1 MERYGY
7 WNKVLHVSL
16 GDRRTWIEEPGDQ
29 FFRRYAGGRGL
40 IAHYLLKYVPKG
52 ADPLGPDNILVIAP
66 GVLTGAP
73 VPGAGRHSVGAK
85 SPLTGGFGESE
96 SGGYWG
102 AELKRA
108 GWDAI
113 VFHGVSASPVYLWIS
128 DGAVELRD
136 ATHLWGKIT
145 GDVEDAILA
154 ELGDPRIRIATI
166 GPAGENLVRFACIAN
181 DLNEVAGRTGMGAVM
196 GSKRLKAIAVRGKI
210 PVKIADQP
218 GLLKVAK
225 WVSGT
230 MDEKHRGFHEFGTGA
245 AMQGKSLEGGM
256 PVLNYRLGTSD
267 TVAKV
272 DAVAVRD
279 QVRVRMGACYAC
291 SVRCKKVVHIE
302 KKEET
307 AREASESVYKGRA
320 RVAVDPL
327 GRYRVDPRYGGPEYE
342 SLAALG
348 VNLGLDDL
356 IAICKSNEMC
366 NYLGMDTVSLGAT
379 LAWAMECFEK
389 GLLTL
394 EDTGGV
400 PLRFHDADGVVK
412 LVEMIAYRRGVGDLL
427 AEGSQRAARR
437 LGRGSEAFLTTV
449 KGMEMAMHDPRHM
462 PVMRASYLLAPTGG
476 DHMRQSGNRNGLRNQ
491 IGLCHFLAYEDDQS
505 LQILKAV
512 TGWDIT
518 PEEMER
524 WPTAGSPSPAS
535 STCARALAAPTI
547 ACPPRRRSICSRSR
561 RTPRTRGSGGARR
574 GRPFPRALTGCRPT
588 SRGSAMLTVPF
599 DDLNDQEYVGS
610 RKRGQRAELGRMAR
624 VPPRSASC
632 ASGCTLQELRR
643 SEPRRNGRDVLS
655 RASITHRARKSRPVF
670 ASKMVLPR
678 KDASPRTPE
687 QDSGEEL
694 DLERAIRYSHGH
706 GYYKPDDPWRL
717 PPSPEVPGC
726 EQRGSNRHIPAL
738 QHRQAIRDAASF
750 GRVPS
755 RAEAGHS

>member
-1 MERYGY
+1 MDRCGY
-7 WNKVLHVSL
+7 WNKVLHVNL
-16 GDRRTWIEEPGDQ
+16 GDRRTWIEEPGDG

-40 IAHYLLKYVPKG
+40 IGHYLLKYVPKG

-66 GVLTGAP
+66 GVITGAP

-113 VFHGVSASPVYLWIS
+113 VFHGVSPTPVYLWIN
-128 DGAVELRD
+128 DGAVEIRD
-136 ATHLWGKIT
+136 AGHLWGRIT
-145 GDVEDAILA
+145 GEVEEAILA
-154 ELGDPRIRIATI
+154 ELGDPRIRVAQI

-218 GLLKVAK
+218 ALLGVAK

-230 MDEKHRGFHEFGTGA
+230 MDEKHRAFHEFGTGA

-256 PVLNYRLGTSD
+256 PVLNYRMGASE
-267 TVAKV
+267 TVGKV
-272 DAVAVRD
+272 DAIAVRD
-279 QVRVRMGACYAC
+279 QVRVRMAACYAC

-302 KKEET
+302 EKEGA
-307 AREASESVYKGRA
+307 AREASETLYKGRA
-320 RVAVDPL
+320 KVAFDPL

-389 GLLTL
+389 GILTL
-394 EDTGGV
+394 DDTGGV

-412 LVEMIAYRRGVGDLL
+412 LCEMIAYRRGVGDLL

-476 DHMRQSGNRNGLRNQ
+476 DHMRQTGNRNGLRNQ
-491 IGLCHFLAYEDDQS
+491 IGLCHFLAYEDEQS
-505 LQILKAV
+505 LTILRAV

-518 PEEMER
+518 PGEMISTAHRGLTLARLFNLREGIGR
-524 WPTAGSPSPAS
+524 ADDRLPSRFSDPLPKHAGFSSEQQEKIVTDYYVEQGWDSVTGVPTAA
-535 STCARALAAPTI
+535 TIRALDIEEDAARA
-547 ACPPRRRSICSRSR
+547 
-561 RTPRTRGSGGARR
+561 
-574 GRPFPRALTGCRPT
+574 
-588 SRGSAMLTVPF
+588 V
-599 DDLNDQEYVGS
+599 
-610 RKRGQRAELGRMAR
+610 
-624 VPPRSASC
+624 
-632 ASGCTLQELRR
+632 
-643 SEPRRNGRDVLS
+643 
-655 RASITHRARKSRPVF
+655 
-670 ASKMVLPR
+670 
-678 KDASPRTPE
+678 
-687 QDSGEEL
+687 
-694 DLERAIRYSHGH
+694 
-706 GYYKPDDPWRL
+706 
-717 PPSPEVPGC
+717 
-726 EQRGSNRHIPAL
+726 
-738 QHRQAIRDAASF
+738 
-750 GRVPS
+750 
-755 RAEAGHS
+755 

>member
-1 MERYGY
+1 MGEAMNRYGY
-7 WNKVLHVSL
+7 WNKILHVNLS
-16 GDRRTWIEEPGDQ
+16 DRTTWIEEPGDV

-40 IAHYLLKYVPKG
+40 IAHYLLKYVPRG

-66 GVLTGAP
+66 GVVTGAP

-113 VFHGVSASPVYLWIS
+113 VIHGVSPTPVYLWIN
-128 DGAVELRD
+128 DGAVEIRD
-136 ATHLWGKIT
+136 AAHLWGKIT
-145 GDVEDAILA
+145 GEVEDAILA

-196 GSKRLKAIAVRGKI
+196 GSRRLKAIAARGRI

-218 GLLKVAK
+218 GLLAVAK
-225 WVSGT
+225 WVSST
-230 MDEKHRGFHEFGTGA
+230 MDAKHRAFHEFGTGA

-256 PVLNYRLGTSD
+256 PVLNYRLGGSD

-272 DAVAVRD
+272 DAIAVRD

-302 KKEET
+302 KKEEA
-307 AREASESVYKGRA
+307 AREAAETVYKGRA
-320 RVAVDPL
+320 KVGVDPL

-342 SLAALG
+342 SLASLG
-348 VNLGLDDL
+348 VNLGLEDL

-394 EDTGGV
+394 DDTAGV
-400 PLRFHDADGVVK
+400 PLRFRDADGVVK
-412 LVEMIAYRRGVGDLL
+412 LVEMIAYRRGIGDLL
-427 AEGSQRAARR
+427 AEGSRRASQR

-449 KGMEMAMHDPRHM
+449 KGLEMAMHDPRHM

-476 DHMRQSGNRNGLRNQ
+476 DHMRQTGNRNGLRNQ

-505 LQILKAV
+505 LAILKAV
-512 TGWDIT
+512 TGWDVT
-518 PEEMER
+518 HEEMVTVAHRGLTLARLFNVREGFGR
-524 WPTAGSPSPAS
+524 ADDRLPARFSDPLPKHAGLTREQQDKIVTDYYVEQGWDPGTGVPTAE
-535 STCARALAAPTI
+535 TI
-547 ACPPRRRSICSRSR
+547 HA
-561 RTPRTRGSGGARR
+561 
-574 GRPFPRALTGCRPT
+574 
-588 SRGSAMLTVPF
+588 
-599 DDLNDQEYVGS
+599 
-610 RKRGQRAELGRMAR
+610 
-624 VPPRSASC
+624 
-632 ASGCTLQELRR
+632 
-643 SEPRRNGRDVLS
+643 
-655 RASITHRARKSRPVF
+655 
-670 ASKMVLPR
+670 
-678 KDASPRTPE
+678 
-687 QDSGEEL
+687 L
-694 DLERAIRYSHGH
+694 DLEA
-706 GYYKPDDPWRL
+706 
-717 PPSPEVPGC
+717 
-726 EQRGSNRHIPAL
+726 
-738 QHRQAIRDAASF
+738 DAAHA
-750 GRVPS
+750 V
-755 RAEAGHS
+755 